1 MTSTRKT
8 ALVAGVLYLLTFVS
22 IPTLF
27 LYTSVRGANYIVG
40 PGPDTRVYIGVIL
53 EMIVALA
60 GIGTAVA
67 LYPVVKRQN
76 EGVALGFV
84 GARTLEAAMIFA
96 GAVSLLAV
104 VTLRQAGA
112 GAGALAT
119 GQTLVGLHDWT
130 FILGQG
136 LMPAVNALL
145 LGSLLYQSRLVP
157 RILPVLGFIGAPLL
171 VASTMATVFG
181 VNDYG
186 SGASGLL
193 ALPIALWEFS
203 LGVYLVVKGFR
214 AAGLQKL
221 GFEPVES
228 VEPAS
233 DDRSQERAAT
243 GGVTSVGPRATR
255 TCVLSAA

>member
-1 MTSTRKT
+1 MTSTRKISLT
-8 ALVAGVLYLLTFVS
+8 AGLLYLLTFVS

-84 GARTLEAAMIFA
+84 GTRTLEAAMIFV
-96 GAVSLLAV
+96 GAFSLLAV

-112 GAGALAT
+112 GAGSLAA

-130 FILGQG
+130 FMLGQG
-136 LMPAVNALL
+136 FIPAVNALL

-157 RILPVLGFIGAPLL
+157 RILPVIGFIGAPLL
-171 VASTMATVFG
+171 VASAMASLFG
-181 VNDYG
+181 VTDYG

-193 ALPIALWEFS
+193 SLPIALWEFS

-214 AAGLQKL
+214 AAGLQQL
-221 GFEPVES
+221 GFEPLES

-233 DDRSQERAAT
+233 AAAPK
-243 GGVTSVGPRATR
+243 SELRP
-255 TCVLSAA
+255 AA